1 MDKNGKQQFIIKICC
16 VIAAFAL
23 WLFISSTE
31 NPLTAYKLQNIPVQ
45 LLNTNVLTQ
54 SNLVLVPG
62 QDLTTSINIKGAST
76 SIILGKKA
84 EDFTLVA
91 DLSAYALK
99 TGEQMIPIEIR
110 KSPDNITVVN
120 SNSLFIKVNLDKR
133 IESNLPINVIT
144 SGKPKEG
151 FYASEPEISQ
161 SNAKVVGG
169 SKFVNEVKKILVE
182 VNIQDVESNIAKTY
196 TLKPVDEDGKQVKGV
211 VVNPVQID
219 VKIPIRKTKSVG
231 VAVKTIGTLN
241 PTFTL
246 KSIKVQPERFEVTG
260 SVDALSKVEN
270 LNTEAIDLNKIN
282 KSTTMDVKVLIPGGL
297 SLVSGTALVKA
308 EVTLDE
314 VVKKDSNE
322 AVKKNIDEVV
332 QKKLS
337 QDIKYVNL
345 DEKYQAK
352 LEKNNDSLMV
362 SGTQAVMNSLDLTKI
377 SAVVDLANLAEGE
390 HTVKVLASM
399 PEGVNLI
406 SQDTDKILVTITKK
420 QTEVTTGNDNKGE

>member
-1 MDKNGKQQFIIKICC
+1 MDKNGKQEFIIKICC

-110 KSPDNITVVN
+110 KSPNNITVVN
-120 SNSLFIKVNLDKR
+120 SNGLFIKVNLDKR

-169 SKFVNEVKKILVE
+169 SKFVNVVKKILVE

-196 TLKPVDEDGKQVKGV
+196 TLKPVDEEGKEVKGV

-231 VAVKTIGTLN
+231 VTVKTIGVLN
-241 PTFTL
+241 PNFTL
-246 KSIKVQPERFEVTG
+246 KSIKVQPERFDVTG
-260 SVDALSKVEN
+260 SVDALKQVGN
-270 LNTEAIDLNKIN
+270 LNTEAIDLSKIN
-282 KSTTMDVKVLIPGGL
+282 KSTTMNVKVLIPGGL

-308 EVTLDE
+308 EINLDE
-314 VVKKDSNE
+314 V
-322 AVKKNIDEVV
+322 VKKNIDEVV
-332 QKKLS
+332 QKKIS
-337 QDIKYVNL
+337 QDIKYINL
-345 DEKYQAK
+345 DEKYQVK
-352 LEKNNDSLMV
+352 LEKNNDSLLV
-362 SGTQAVMNSLDLTKI
+362 SGTQAVMDSLDLTKI
-377 SAVVDLANLAEGE
+377 SAVVDLANLVEGE
-390 HTVKVLASM
+390 HSVKVVASM

-406 SQDTDKILVTITKK
+406 SQDQDKILVTITKK
-420 QTEVTTGNDNKGE
+420 QTEVMTGNDNKSE